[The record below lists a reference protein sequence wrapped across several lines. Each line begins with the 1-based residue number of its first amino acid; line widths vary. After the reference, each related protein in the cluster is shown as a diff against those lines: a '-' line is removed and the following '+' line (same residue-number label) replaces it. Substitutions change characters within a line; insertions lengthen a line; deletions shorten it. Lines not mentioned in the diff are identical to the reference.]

1 MKIEAGNLQPETTFK
16 LGDKILEN
24 KHVFESGRDLDMT
37 RGTGG
42 KRCQRRQN
50 QDSESRRNGLKRK
63 VNATYSSNRALDK
76 Y

>member
-16 LGDKILEN
+16 LRDKILEN

-42 KRCQRRQN
+42 KRCMW
-50 QDSESRRNGLKRK
+50 
-63 VNATYSSNRALDK
+63 
-76 Y
+76 